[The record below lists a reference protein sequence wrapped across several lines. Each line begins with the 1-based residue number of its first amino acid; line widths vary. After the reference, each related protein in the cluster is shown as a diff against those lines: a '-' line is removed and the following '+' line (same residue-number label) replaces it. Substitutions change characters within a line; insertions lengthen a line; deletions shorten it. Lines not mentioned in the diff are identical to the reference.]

1 VPIIKITTP
10 RRVWVDGAPRDL
22 GDEVDVSADEA
33 AALVALGFAEIKAA
47 ARAAAVAPVADDEPA
62 PTRRRRVIEGAVL

>member
-1 VPIIKITTP
+1 VPIIKITTS

-47 ARAAAVAPVADDEPA
+47 PRAAAAPIASDEPA
-62 PTRRRRVIEGAVL
+62 PTRRRRVIEGDVL

>member
-1 VPIIKITTP
+1 MPTIKITTP

-47 ARAAAVAPVADDEPA
+47 ARAAAAPVGDDEPA
-62 PTRRRRVIEGAVL
+62 PTRRRRVIEGDVL

>member
-1 VPIIKITTP
+1 MPIIKITTP

-22 GDEVDVSADEA
+22 GDEIDVSADEA

-47 ARAAAVAPVADDEPA
+47 ARAAAAPVADDEPA
-62 PTRRRRVIEGAVL
+62 PTRRRRVIEGDVL

>member
-1 VPIIKITTP
+1 VPTIKITTP

-47 ARAAAVAPVADDEPA
+47 LRAAAAPVADDEPA
-62 PTRRRRVIEGAVL
+62 PARRRRVIEGAVL

>member
-1 VPIIKITTP
+1 VPTIKITTP

-33 AALVALGFAEIKAA
+33 AALVALGFAEIKAT
-47 ARAAAVAPVADDEPA
+47 ARAAVAPVADDEPA
-62 PTRRRRVIEGAVL
+62 PTRRRRVIEGDVL

>member
-1 VPIIKITTP
+1 MPTIKITTP

-62 PTRRRRVIEGAVL
+62 PTRRRRVIEGDVL